1 MRVANI
7 PAETAYLRSTTG
19 SAVSEDW
26 VVETEGTEL
35 PTPHAVIEPVSDTR
49 VRNGNFDAETGAQ
62 NQTRSARL
70 LVGSPPLTLSANALY
85 LGQIVTWA
93 AAKLPH

>member
-26 VVETEGTEL
+26 VVENIWTKL
-35 PTPHAVIEPVSDTR
+35 AAPHAEIEPVSETR
-49 VRNGNFDAETGAQ
+49 ARNGIFCCRDRAAKWAH
-62 NQTRSARL
+62 SARL
-70 LVGSPPLTLSANALY
+70 QEQRPR
-85 LGQIVTWA
+85 
-93 AAKLPH
+93 